1 MSLQARVTN
10 YLTVPNPIN
19 MCQPHLGRLERIH
32 TKLHLQTD
40 AMHVV
45 KCLLGTGIRL
55 TNWVILAH
63 LMLKV
68 RILFDRVYWVDQLFM
83 LSLCLS
89 LVDNVESISHI
100 CTYIHVFR

>member
-1 MSLQARVTN
+1 MHVMLVHTRWSCRLLLKPRPSSYTACASQARVTN

-19 MCQPHLGRLERIH
+19 MCQPHLGRIERIH

-40 AMHVV
+40 VMHVV

-63 LMLKV
+63 LLLKV
-68 RILFDRVYWVDQLFM
+68 
-83 LSLCLS
+83 
-89 LVDNVESISHI
+89 
-100 CTYIHVFR
+100 

>member
-1 MSLQARVTN
+1 MHRRTTYQARVTN

-19 MCQPHLGRLERIH
+19 MCQPHLGRIERIH

-40 AMHVV
+40 MMHVV

-68 RILFDRVYWVDQLFM
+68 AVVMHCDAFVMHCDAA
-83 LSLCLS
+83 
-89 LVDNVESISHI
+89 
-100 CTYIHVFR
+100 